1 MKKLVSILLALAL
14 VFCGLPAFAAE
25 APSLTVAVASDLH
38 YNLPEET
45 LTRFTD
51 DPLYG
56 HANRRAAME
65 NESGFII
72 DAFLADCA
80 EKQVDYVLISG
91 DLADNG
97 RSTPEEHFAVRD
109 KLLAFEKETG
119 IEVFVI
125 DGNHDL
131 GSGAK
136 TDIADFKEIYK
147 DLGYDHALSARSED
161 CSYTADLGEK
171 YRLIALDS
179 CDPTVSTED
188 GMSPAKVRWAVK
200 EAKAAYQDG
209 RFPLLM
215 MHHNLLD
222 HLPLQRIFSHDF
234 IVRSHLATAALF
246 ADTGIRVVFTGHEH
260 CSDAAVYTAPSGNVI
275 RDFATTSL
283 TMYPLA
289 YRVMRFTDEEISYS
303 EEYISSID
311 TAALSRA
318 VRGYTPEILSA
329 MEADLTAFSK
339 QYLKKGVEYRL
350 SLSLTMEKSGIEAGS
365 PFYPLVDA
373 AFSSLRSLLAMPL
386 YGEGSAAEIA
396 AAYGIELPLTPFVTG
411 WDLATELVSAHYA
424 GSEHYDITGPEVT
437 ALLRLASLILKYV
450 PDGVSDALFT
460 GAAGAIVNA
469 LTLREA
475 KALCRSVFGGVT
487 PGEVFAAALVSGLV
501 YGFANDADGLD
512 DNNGIFEG
520 CGKTDR
526 AYALSQKLIAVFNK
540 ILQLV
545 KNFFAVIGKRI
556 GIYRSMR

>member
-1 MKKLVSILLALAL
+1 MKKIISLLLAFTLAL
-14 VFCGLPAFAAE
+14 CCLPAFAAE

-80 EKQVDYVLISG
+80 KKNVDFVLISG

-97 RSTPEEHFAVRD
+97 RSIPEEHYAVRD
-109 KLLAFEKETG
+109 KLLAFEKATG

-147 DLGYDHALSARSED
+147 DLGYDHARSARAED
-161 CSYTADLGEK
+161 CSYTADLGDR
-171 YRLIALDS
+171 YLLIALDS

-188 GMSPAKVRWAVK
+188 GMSLAKTRWVLE
-200 EAKAAYQDG
+200 EANAAYKDG

-222 HLPLQRIFSHDF
+222 HMPLQRLFSHNF
-234 IVRSHLATAALF
+234 IVRNHFATAALF
-246 ADTGIRVVFTGHEH
+246 ADAGIKVVFTGHEH
-260 CSDAAVYTAPSGNVI
+260 CSDAAVYTSPAGNVI

-289 YRVMRFTDEEISYS
+289 YRLMRFSDEEIRYG
-303 EEYISSID
+303 EEFITSID
-311 TAALSRA
+311 TAALAEA
-318 VRGYTPEILSA
+318 VDGYTPAILAA

-339 QYLKKGVEYRL
+339 QYLKKGVAYRL
-350 SLSLTMEKSGIEAGS
+350 SLSLTMEKSGIEPGS

-373 AFSSLRSLLAMPL
+373 AFSSLRSLLEMPL
-386 YGEGSAAEIA
+386 YGEGSAAALAASYNIEIPA
-396 AAYGIELPLTPFVTG
+396 TPFATG

-450 PDGVSDALFT
+450 PDGVSDDLFT
-460 GAAGAIVNA
+460 GAAGKIVNA

-512 DNNGIFEG
+512 DNNGAFEG
-520 CGKTDR
+520 YGKTDR
-526 AYALSQKLIAVFNK
+526 VSALSQKLTAFFNK
-540 ILQLV
+540 ILLLV
-545 KNFFAVIGKRI
+545 KNVFAVIGN
-556 GIYRSMR
+556 

>member
-1 MKKLVSILLALAL
+1 MKKIISLLLAFTLAL
-14 VFCGLPAFAAE
+14 CCLPAFAAE
-25 APSLTVAVASDLH
+25 AQALTLAVASDLH

-80 EKQVDYVLISG
+80 KKNVDFVLLSG

-97 RSTPEEHFAVRD
+97 RSTPEEHYAVRD
-109 KLLAFEKETG
+109 KLLAFEKATG

-147 DLGYDHALSARSED
+147 DLGYDHARSARAED

-188 GMSPAKVRWAVK
+188 GMSLAKTRWAVE
-200 EAKAAYQDG
+200 EAKAAYKDG

-222 HLPLQRIFSHDF
+222 HMPLQRLFSHNF
-234 IVRSHLATAALF
+234 IVRNHFATAALF
-246 ADTGIRVVFTGHEH
+246 ADAGIKVVFTGHEH
-260 CSDAAVYTAPSGNVI
+260 CSDAAVYTSPAGNVI

-283 TMYPLA
+283 TM
-289 YRVMRFTDEEISYS
+289 
-303 EEYISSID
+303 
-311 TAALSRA
+311 
-318 VRGYTPEILSA
+318 
-329 MEADLTAFSK
+329 
-339 QYLKKGVEYRL
+339 
-350 SLSLTMEKSGIEAGS
+350 EKSGIEPGS

-373 AFSSLRSLLAMPL
+373 AFSSLRSLLEMPL
-386 YGEGSAAEIA
+386 YGEGSAAALAASYNIEIPA
-396 AAYGIELPLTPFVTG
+396 TPFATG

-460 GAAGAIVNA
+460 GAAGKIVNA

-512 DNNGIFEG
+512 DNNGAFEG
-520 CGKTDR
+520 YAKTDR
-526 AYALSQKLIAVFNK
+526 ASALSQKLTAFFNK
-540 ILQLV
+540 ILLLV
-545 KNFFAVIGKRI
+545 KNFFAVIG
-556 GIYRSMR
+556 SSV